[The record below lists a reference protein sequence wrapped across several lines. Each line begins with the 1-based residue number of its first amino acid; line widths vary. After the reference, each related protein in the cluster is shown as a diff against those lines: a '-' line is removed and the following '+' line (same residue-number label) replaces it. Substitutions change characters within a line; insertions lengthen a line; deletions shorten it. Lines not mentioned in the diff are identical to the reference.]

1 MEVRIIELLKEIKG
15 LITGNGDDKWMDIN
29 EASKY
34 CSVHPST
41 LRRNVASGQLS
52 ASNKLAKSLFKQSD
66 LESWLNG

>member
-1 MEVRIIELLKEIKG
+1 MEYRIVELLKEIKS
-15 LITGNGDDKWMDIN
+15 LITGNKDDKWMDIN

-34 CSVHPST
+34 CSCHPST

-52 ASNKLAKSLFKQSD
+52 YSNKLGKSLFKQSD